1 MKNTICAIALCLWI
15 LSLASCQDKGC
26 CNKNM
31 AEKESA
37 QTEISAESIFDL
49 ESKWVTQSKDSIFF
63 KDLSDKITV
72 AAMVFTHCGSA
83 CPRIVADMQR
93 IEKALSPA
101 ELQQVQFLLISMD
114 PARDTPERFIEF
126 SETHQL
132 NDNWTGISAND
143 DATME
148 IANVLNVRVKRLSDG
163 GFDHSNA
170 IHLIDRNGNIV
181 FQQNGLAQEP
191 DEMIKKIKNLLK

>member
-1 MKNTICAIALCLWI
+1 MKNIMRVIALCLWV
-15 LSLASCQDKGC
+15 LSLGSCQEKGRI
-26 CNKNM
+26 NKNM

-49 ESKWVTQSKDSIFF
+49 ESKWITQSKDSISF

-126 SETHQL
+126 SEKHQL
-132 NDNWTGISAND
+132 NDNWLGISAND

-148 IANVLNVRVKRLSDG
+148 IANVLNVRVKMLSDG

-170 IHLIDRNGNIV
+170 IHLIDKNGNIV

-191 DEMIKKIKNLLK
+191 DEMIEKIKNLLK

>member
-1 MKNTICAIALCLWI
+1 VIALCLWV
-15 LSLASCQDKGC
+15 LSLGSCQEKGRI
-26 CNKNM
+26 NKNM

-49 ESKWVTQSKDSIFF
+49 ESKWITQSKDSISF

-114 PARDTPERFIEF
+114 PARDTPERFVEF
-126 SETHQL
+126 SEKHQL
-132 NDNWTGISAND
+132 NDNWLGISAND
-143 DATME
+143 NATME

-170 IHLIDRNGNIV
+170 IHLIDKNGNIA

-191 DEMIKKIKNLLK
+191 DEMIEKIKNLLK